1 MVKYLRDLPVGT
13 KVIDPNTSYYGAPI
27 VWVVASQ
34 GHYSINTTVLLS
46 ERVLSFK
53 AIDAKEPNNPRT
65 DRARSGNNRYIYSN
79 IRAWLN
85 SSSTGWYSATHEY
98 DAPPIADNLDGGYN
112 PYSSERGFLSSF
124 TKPMLATMVKTSL
137 KVSRNT
143 PYEGGNTE
151 LFSDK
156 VFLPSLVEVNSWS
169 AQNGESS
176 VEGKVYDLFKGTS
189 SENSDSRVAYP
200 TQKAIDNNTRP
211 DGYTTSSKVGWWLRS
226 PRMSVDYF
234 TMYIDGSGG
243 YAVNNCYRGDTGI
256 RPAINIYNDTV
267 VSESPDMLYS
277 AHRLYFTYLYSS
289 SANKNLGS
297 SSSGENMATIT
308 VRYPETGYSVSVKV
322 NGMLVNTYSNL
333 KDNDKI
339 VVSIPADIWG
349 EIPYGKFTNSTG
361 GRNTISIEPT
371 TGEKIEH
378 VFTKVLPTNATLS
391 DSMSALDYAVNTST
405 PANKKLLVDAIG
417 NRAVVGGTKSLEDIA
432 KAVDSIN
439 LESLNGVRVA
449 RGTTTIPSSGKLTI
463 SGLNFKPQLLVYIST
478 RKNSLGYRAV
488 AVVGRD
494 VDYAG
499 DPYARVSFQE
509 HSNGTYKP
517 PSVFTDTSITI
528 EGASSVSGETINYIV
543 YGGTI
548 L

>member
-1 MVKYLRDLPVGT
+1 MVKFLRDLPVGT
-13 KVIDPNTSYYGAPI
+13 RVVDPNTSYYGEPI

-34 GHYSINTTVLLS
+34 SHYSANTTVLLS

-53 AIDAKEPNNPRT
+53 AMDAKEPNNPRT

-85 SSSTGWYSATHEY
+85 SSSTRWYSATHEY
-98 DAPPIADNLDGGYN
+98 DASPIADNLDGGYN

-124 TKPMLATMVKTSL
+124 GKPMLSTMVATSL

-143 PYEGGNTE
+143 PYEGGGIE

-169 AQNGESS
+169 AQNA
-176 VEGKVYDLFKGTS
+176 EGKVYDLFKGTS
-189 SENSDSRVAYP
+189 SGDSDSRVAYP

-234 TMYIDGSGG
+234 TMYINDSGG
-243 YAVNNCYRGDTGI
+243 YAVNDCYSGDTGI

-267 VSESPDMLYS
+267 VSESPDGLYN

-308 VRYPETGYSVSVKV
+308 VNFPDAGYSVSVKV

-339 VVSIPADIWG
+339 VVSIPPDIWG
-349 EIPYGKFTNSTG
+349 KIPYGKFTNSTG

-371 TGEKIEH
+371 IGGKIEH
-378 VFTKVLPTNATLS
+378 IFTKVLPTDATFS

-417 NRAVVGGTKSLEDIA
+417 NRAVVGGNGSLEDIA

-478 RKNSLGYRAV
+478 RKNTLGYRAV
-488 AVVGRD
+488 AVVGREG
-494 VDYAG
+494 DYTG
-499 DPYARVSFQE
+499 DPYSNVSFQE

-517 PSVFTDTSITI
+517 SSIFTDTSITMN
-528 EGASSVSGETINYIV
+528 GASSVSGETINYIV